1 MRTPGQEC
9 ACIMTKIPR
18 LVLQLIIIALI
29 LFQLTILY
37 SCHSLETHDAGDK
50 IRVIFDTDIGADI
63 DDALALAMLYNYMD
77 LGWIDMIAVMSCK
90 DNPYSARYI
99 DIMNNWYGYPD
110 LPIGIVIDGVKHD
123 LSAYAQHV
131 VEMKMDGEPLFARS
145 LQDGHELPVAVSLYR
160 KLLSESP
167 DGSVVIIAVGQST
180 NLARLID
187 SEPDEYS
194 PLPGRELVSRKV
206 EYLSM
211 MAGNFRESRPETNIF
226 NDSASAARV
235 FEAWPTEIWFSPF
248 DVGWACPYPGESIQN
263 DFANVDFHPLV
274 EAYKNYQPMP
284 YDRPTWDLTSVLFV
298 AERDSSYFTI
308 SPPGKVSLG
317 YEPNLK
323 HHVVTHFK
331 PDPQGQHRY
340 FSVDEKQARRIR
352 KRLIEIVSMDQAKK

>member
-1 MRTPGQEC
+1 MIKRRTYSFMRITGYITQSVSLALLFLLGTLMFSCNLPD
-9 ACIMTKIPR
+9 TK
-18 LVLQLIIIALI
+18 
-29 LFQLTILY
+29 
-37 SCHSLETHDAGDK
+37 DAGDK

-77 LGWIDMIAVMSCK
+77 MGWIDMMAVMSCK
-90 DNPYSARYI
+90 DHPYSPRYI
-99 DIMNNWYGYPD
+99 DVMNLWYGYPD

-123 LSAYAQHV
+123 TSSYTRHV
-131 VEMKMDGEPLFARS
+131 VEMEADGKPLFGRS
-145 LQDGHELPVAVSLYR
+145 LQDGLELPVAVSLYR
-160 KLLSESP
+160 KSLSESP
-167 DGSVVIIAVGQST
+167 DSSVVIIAVGQST
-180 NLARLID
+180 NLARLLD
-187 SEPDEYS
+187 SDPDEHS
-194 PLPGRELVSRKV
+194 PLSGLELVSLKV
-206 EYLSM
+206 DFLSI
-211 MAGNFRESRPETNIF
+211 MAGNFLEGRPETNIF

-323 HHVVTHFK
+323 HHVVTHFT
-331 PDPQGQHRY
+331 PDPQGKHRY

-352 KRLIEIVSMDQAKK
+352 KRLIEMVSMDQK